1 VRTHR
6 ARTLLLVEDDEAT
19 ATFLADN
26 LAADGFDVTVAP
38 GVAEGWRALEVR
50 SLELVLL
57 DLALAD
63 GSGLALLDRV
73 RAADGAASRVDP
85 ALPVIVVS
93 GRGSELDRVRGFER
107 GADDYVPKPFS
118 YRELLARIR
127 AVLRR
132 ADIRSGRGTLR
143 VGDLVV
149 DPLSREV
156 RLAGREV
163 QFSAKEFALL
173 YALAADPARVFTKG
187 ELLHDVWGYAT
198 PGATRTLDTHACRI
212 RQKLAGGDRRYVIT
226 VRGVG
231 YKLTEAL

>member
-1 VRTHR
+1 MRTHR

-50 SLELVLL
+50 RLDAVLL
-57 DLALAD
+57 DLALVD
-63 GSGLALLDRV
+63 GSGLVLLDRL
-73 RAADGAASRVDP
+73 RASDGAASRVDP
-85 ALPVIVVS
+85 ALPVIVLS
-93 GRGSELDRVRGFER
+93 GRVSELDRVRGFER

-143 VGDLVV
+143 VADLVV

-156 RLAGREV
+156 RLAGRQI

-173 YALAADPARVFTKG
+173 YALAADPTRVFTKA
-187 ELLHDVWGYAT
+187 ELLQNVWGYAT
-198 PGATRTLDTHACRI
+198 QGATRTLDTHACRI
-212 RQKLAGGDRRYVIT
+212 RQKLSGGDRRFVIT

>member
-1 VRTHR
+1 VKTHR

-50 SLELVLL
+50 RLEVVLL

-93 GRGSELDRVRGFER
+93 GRVSELDRVRGFER

-132 ADIRSGRGTLR
+132 ADIRSGRGMLR
-143 VGDLVV
+143 VGELVV

-156 RLAGREV
+156 RLAGNAV
-163 QFSAKEFALL
+163 HLSAKEFALL
-173 YALAADPARVFTKG
+173 YALAADPTRVFTKV
-187 ELLHDVWGYAT
+187 ELLQDVWGYAT
-198 PGATRTLDTHACRI
+198 PGATRTLDTHACRV
-212 RQKLAGGDRRYVIT
+212 RQKLSGTETRFVIT